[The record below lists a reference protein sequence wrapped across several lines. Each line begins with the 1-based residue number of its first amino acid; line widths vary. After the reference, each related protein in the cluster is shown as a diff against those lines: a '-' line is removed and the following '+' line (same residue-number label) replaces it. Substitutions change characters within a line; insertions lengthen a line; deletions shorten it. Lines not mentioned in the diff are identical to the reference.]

1 MQYHNYSLAPTI
13 VENINSLED
22 NEEIYKYIYEN
33 VEACVKAIENKGYDF
48 AYNRYK
54 CIVLTLNEQFGEKEQ
69 EIRVVKKLHTLHIN
83 QL

>member
-22 NEEIYKYIYEN
+22 DEEIYKYIYEN
-33 VEACVKAIENKGYDF
+33 VEACVKTIENKDYDF
-48 AYNRYK
+48 AYNRY
-54 CIVLTLNEQFGEKEQ
+54 IVLTLNEQFGEKEQ
-69 EIRVVKKLHTLHIN
+69 EIRVVKKLRTLHIN